1 MVNKRLTDAGPIEA
15 QSGPSDGP
23 PAAES
28 AAPPQPRVF
37 GEPPADRIAHA
48 IARGVCRMLG
58 DLGHG
63 TLTEFSLGNGRR
75 ADVIGL
81 DRDGRFVIVEVKS
94 CAADFLS
101 DGKWEDYLEF
111 CDRYYFAVA
120 PDFPQELLPS
130 EHGLIVADSFH
141 AVILRESDAAPMHA
155 SRRKAQLLRFALTAT
170 GRLTGLTDPRL

>member
-1 MVNKRLTDAGPIEA
+1 MTATPGLL
-15 QSGPSDGP
+15 
-23 PAAES
+23 PAAEP
-28 AAPPQPRVF
+28 AA
-37 GEPPADRIAHA
+37 ERIAHM

-58 DLGHG
+58 EHGHG

-101 DGKWEDYLEF
+101 DGKWEDYLPF

-120 PDFPQELLPS
+120 PDFPQELLPA
-130 EHGLIVADSFH
+130 EHGLIVADAFD
-141 AVILRESDAAPMHA
+141 AVVLREAAEAPMHA
-155 SRRKAQLLRFALTAT
+155 SRRKAQLLRFALTASC
-170 GRLTGLTDPRL
+170 RLTGLVDPRI

>member
-1 MVNKRLTDAGPIEA
+1 MVASPQPLAAAD
-15 QSGPSDGP
+15 
-23 PAAES
+23 PAAE
-28 AAPPQPRVF
+28 
-37 GEPPADRIAHA
+37 RIALM

-58 DLGHG
+58 ELGHG

-94 CAADFLS
+94 CPADFLS
-101 DGKWEDYLEF
+101 DAKWEDYLPF

-120 PDFPQELLPS
+120 ADFPQELLPG
-130 EHGLIVADSFH
+130 EHGLIVADAFD
-141 AVILRESDAAPMHA
+141 AVVVREAAEAPMHA

-170 GRLTGLTDPRL
+170 GRLSGLVDPRL